1 MDVWSI
7 VASVVVDIQRLEHGK
22 ILVAE
27 IAAFEQEE
35 LGRLASACVNRLQAG
50 GLAFMRAS
58 GGEHFIEP
66 CSAMDEG
73 KASALAQA
81 VGGEGE
87 EIVEGKGVLMTRE
100 IGLAVRIGGA
110 VSNLEKRRIA
120 GDEIVA
126 TGAFYLLDAR

>member
-7 VASVVVDIQRLEHGK
+7 VAGVVVDIQRLEHGK
-22 ILVAE
+22 ILIAE

-50 GLAFMRAS
+50 GFAFMRAS

-87 EIVEGKGVLMTRE
+87 KIVEGEGVLMTRE
-100 IGLAVRIGGA
+100 IGLAVGIGGA
-110 VSNLEKRRIA
+110 VANLEKKADCR
-120 GDEIVA
+120 
-126 TGAFYLLDAR
+126 